1 MSGAIVR
8 VDGRR
13 LAAAAAAAAA
23 AFALAA
29 GIFAAYSGTPSQE
42 DTSMPVLPRTLDEA
56 ETGPPQVEAGAPI
69 VDPTVERPK
78 AEPNEAEVVY
88 IGPRDEKAVA
98 LTFDTG
104 VQAGHMAEILDIL
117 KERGK
122 QATFGITGEW
132 AVTNPD
138 LLKRIVEE
146 GHAVMNHSWS
156 HASFT
161 GEDTGTEPLT
171 VEQMRDE
178 LRRTEEKI
186 QEIAEVSTKPYFR
199 PPYGDYDRVVNR
211 VLREEGY
218 EYNVLWLVDGL
229 GWDGRSTKYVASVTL
244 ANAYNGAIF
253 LYHPDNPREY
263 KALEMIIE
271 GLDERGLQMVTIP
284 QLLGR
289 EPRPTVTPTP
299 IPTPTPTPA
308 PQAASA
314 SLPPPTP
321 ASKPTPT
328 PTPAPTPTPTPATAS
343 APAPAPAPTPT
354 PTPVPYGTFAYD
366 GFESGTADGGN
377 GWAEGWSSSSLAI
390 ETGGARSGLRYLDLA
405 STGTVVRSA
414 YVVPPGE
421 LHLRFWARFASVDSE
436 DEASVW
442 LSEDGVNWV
451 VYPVFTEERD
461 DLAWHLY
468 DIELP
473 FSPSTERVFVRFQV
487 QMDPQDDLWHIDD
500 VELVSLSVTE

>member
-1 MSGAIVR
+1 
-8 VDGRR
+8 
-13 LAAAAAAAAA
+13 
-23 AFALAA
+23 
-29 GIFAAYSGTPSQE
+29 
-42 DTSMPVLPRTLDEA
+42 MPVPPRTLNA
-56 ETGPPQVEAGAPI
+56 VETGPPQVEAGAPI
-69 VDPTVERPK
+69 VAPTVERPK
-78 AEPNEAEVVY
+78 AEPKVAEVVY
-88 IGPRDEKAVA
+88 IGPRDVKAVA

-132 AVTNPD
+132 AVTNPE

-171 VEQMRDE
+171 VEQMRDD

-229 GWDGRSTKYVASVTL
+229 GWEGRSTQYVASVTL
-244 ANAYNGAIF
+244 AHAYNGAIF

-263 KALEMIIE
+263 KALEKIIE

-289 EPRPTVTPTP
+289 EPIPTVTPTP
-299 IPTPTPTPA
+299 SPTPTPTPA
-308 PQAASA
+308 PQPAPASR
-314 SLPPPTP
+314 PPPKP

-328 PTPAPTPTPTPATAS
+328 
-343 APAPAPAPTPT
+343 PAPAPAPTPT
-354 PTPVPYGTFAYD
+354 TTPTPVPYGIFAYD
-366 GFESGTADGGN
+366 GFESGAADGGN
-377 GWAEGWSSSSLAI
+377 GWAEGWSSSSFAI

-414 YVVPPGE
+414 YVDTPGE
-421 LHLRFWARFASVDSE
+421 LHLRFWARFASVDIE

-442 LSEDGVNWV
+442 LSEDGVSWV
-451 VYPVFTEERD
+451 VYPVFAEERD

-473 FSPSTERVFVRFQV
+473 FPPSTERVFVRFQV

-500 VELVSLSVTE
+500 VELASLAVFE